1 MLSSLQLR
9 RTAGSP
15 AFLRVCIVLLALV
28 ALLGVATDST
38 SPAHLHAKAPA
49 GGCDIC
55 FAAHVA
61 SLEAKTGT
69 AMLLTPQVF
78 GRLASFCVVSGY
90 RLLHESS
97 VLSRGPPF
105 LSL

>member
-1 MLSSLQLR
+1 MLALLQLR
-9 RTAGSP
+9 RTTGSP
-15 AFLRVCIVLLALV
+15 AFLRACIVLLAIV

-61 SLEAKTGT
+61 SLEAKTAT
-69 AMLLTPQVF
+69 AILQTPQVF
-78 GRLASFCVVSGY
+78 GLITAFLAFSTY
-90 RLLHESS
+90 RLLYKCSF
-97 VLSRGPPF
+97 LSRGPP
-105 LSL
+105 SRPQ